1 MEIDEQ
7 HDAALAKVSEL
18 VGDAKFAMLTTL
30 EKDGTLRSRPMATM
44 QLDCEGNLWFFTS
57 LSSPKIAEAQP
68 DQQVNLSYARIDKQ
82 DYLSISGTAELVH
95 DKEKMRVLWSPWVS
109 PWFPQGLDDPHLALL
124 KVSIMAV
131 EYWDA
136 PDSAMA
142 RAYGLVKAVAT
153 GDTGA
158 LGEHRKIEVKEE

>member
-7 HDAALAKVSEL
+7 HNAALTKVAEM

-44 QLDCEGNLWFFTS
+44 QLDGEGNLWFFTS
-57 LSSPKIAEAQP
+57 LSSPKIEETQP
-68 DQQVNLSYARIDKQ
+68 GQQVSLSYARTDKQ
-82 DYLSISGTAELVH
+82 DYLSVSGTAELVH
-95 DKEKMRVLWSPWVS
+95 DKKKMQALWSPWLK
-109 PWFPQGLDDPHLALL
+109 PWFPKGPDDPELALL
-124 KVSIMAV
+124 KVGIIAV

-153 GDTGA
+153 GDTDA
-158 LGEHRKIEVKEE
+158 LGEHRKIDVK